1 MIAMNENYM
10 STNRLEA
17 FYDAIIAII
26 VTVLVLELPQPAT
39 ASIQSILALKTSYF
53 AYLISFL
60 VCTNLW
66 QYHHIIYNHV
76 ERINAKIIWQNILL
90 LLIISLLP
98 YLTTFVANN
107 PFSLLAEVLYGLDFI
122 IVNIILFWM
131 AKSLL
136 EINPDQEYLSEALA
150 VKNALVVPFILFIIG
165 LVIAFLGYPLA
176 ISICCLISIIR
187 SIIYSLK
194 N

>member
-1 MIAMNENYM
+1 MNTDRFM

-26 VTVLVLELPQPAT
+26 VTVLVLELPQPT
-39 ASIQSILALKTSYF
+39 DASLSAIWAIKNSYF

-60 VCTNLW
+60 ICTNLW

-90 LLIISLLP
+90 LLIVSLIP

-107 PFSLLAEVLYGLDFI
+107 PFSLLAQLLYGFDFI
-122 IVNIILFWM
+122 LINILHYFM
-131 AKSLL
+131 AKSLI
-136 EINPDQEYLSEALA
+136 EINPKRGLIEALN
-150 VKNALVVPFILFIIG
+150 VKNSVVIPLVIFAVG
-165 LVIAFLGYPLA
+165 LVGAVIGNPIS
-176 ISICCLISIIR
+176 ISICCLITIIR
-187 SIIYSLK
+187 SIFYTLK
-194 N
+194 

>member
-1 MIAMNENYM
+1 MGERYL

-39 ASIQSILALKTSYF
+39 ASIQAILAIKTSYF

-66 QYHHIIYNHV
+66 QYHHLIYAHV
-76 ERINAKIIWQNILL
+76 ERINQVIIWQNILL
-90 LLIISLLP
+90 LLVVSLLP

-107 PFSLLAEVLYGLDFI
+107 PFSLLAEAIYGLDFI
-122 IVNIILFWM
+122 IVNGILFWM
-131 AKSLL
+131 AKSLMNA
-136 EINPDQEYLSEALA
+136 NPNQEGLSGALD
-150 VKNALVVPFILFIIG
+150 VKTALVIPFLIFVVG
-165 LVIAFLGYPLA
+165 LIIAFMGYPFA
-176 ISICCLISIIR
+176 ISICCLISVIR
-187 SIIYSLK
+187 SIVVSIRT
-194 N
+194 

>member
-107 PFSLLAEVLYGLDFI
+107 PFSLLAGLDFI